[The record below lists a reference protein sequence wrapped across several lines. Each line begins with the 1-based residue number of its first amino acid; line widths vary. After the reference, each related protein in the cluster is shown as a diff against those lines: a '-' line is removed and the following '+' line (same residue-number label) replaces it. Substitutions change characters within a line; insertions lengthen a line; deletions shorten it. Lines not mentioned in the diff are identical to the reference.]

1 MKRRPFVRNITALTL
16 GSLLATRCRFEA
28 SSKNKDIGLQLWTVR
43 SEMAADP
50 KGTLEAI
57 AKIGYKDLESAGYSE
72 GLFYGMEKKEFKN
85 LLKELGLKMQSGHT
99 RTGFLA
105 PELKNTMR
113 GNFDAVCED
122 AAEMGQKTIVCGW
135 FSDEERKDIESYKRL
150 VDLFNKCGVTA
161 KKHGIQFAHHNHDF
175 EFQKMEGL
183 VPYDLLLNETDVD
196 LVKFQMDLYW
206 VKKGGADA
214 FDYFKN
220 HPGRFTT
227 WHVKDMDDTPEK
239 FFTEVGNGIID
250 FKAIFK
256 EKELSGMEYFYVEQD
271 DCKDHKPMES
281 IAISHD
287 YMSKMRGITYKV
299 SVGG

>member
-1 MKRRPFVRNITALTL
+1 MKRRPFVRNITALTI
-16 GSLLATRCRFEA
+16 GSLLATRCKFEA
-28 SSKNKDIGLQLWTVR
+28 SSKNKEIGLQLWTVR
-43 SEMAADP
+43 NEMNADP

-57 AKIGYKDLESAGYSE
+57 AEIGYKDVETAGYSE
-72 GLFYGMEKKEFKN
+72 GLFYGMEKKEFKS
-85 LLKELGLKMQSGHT
+85 LLSDLGLKTQSGHT

-105 PELKNTMR
+105 PELKNTML

-135 FSDEERKDIESYKRL
+135 FSEEERKDLESYKRL

-161 KKHGIQFAHHNHDF
+161 KKHGVQFAHHNHDF
-175 EFQKMEGL
+175 EFHLTEGEI
-183 VPYDLLLNETDVD
+183 PYDILLNGTDED

-214 FDYFKN
+214 FEYFRN
-220 HPGRFTT
+220 HPGRFTS
-227 WHVKDMDDTPEK
+227 WHVKDMDDTPEQ

-250 FKAIFK
+250 FKEIFK
-256 EKELSGMEYFYVEQD
+256 YKKLSGMEYFFVEQD
-271 DCKDHKPMES
+271 DCRDYKPLES

-287 YMSKMRGITYKV
+287 YVDNMGGITYKV
-299 SVGG
+299 SIGG